1 MYAIRSINNIEIS
14 PLKKK
19 AIEIRGANVNEGAQL
34 FFLKLKFRLEFV
46 DTPCA

>member
-1 MYAIRSINNIEIS
+1 MYAIRSINNIET